1 MPSHS
6 HSHPNLSRSK
16 SHRSDDNLAGGRLS
30 RRAADPTVEA
40 ERRAQQDRQFALDE
54 AKVLNGAFSLPCE
67 QPCILNHH
75 HSFSVTATLCVH
87 NGLSRSFIP

>member
-54 AKVLNGAFSLPCE
+54 AKVLSGEITVPSVIFMLLTHHLSLVCKFGAELLPCVR
-67 QPCILNHH
+67 LG
-75 HSFSVTATLCVH
+75 AA
-87 NGLSRSFIP
+87 

>member
-1 MPSHS
+1 MPPHS

-54 AKVLNGAFSLPCE
+54 AKVLSGEHQALSLLPS
-67 QPCILNHH
+67 PPLLIK
-75 HSFSVTATLCVH
+75 
-87 NGLSRSFIP
+87 IPPMALTRESLGIVSG